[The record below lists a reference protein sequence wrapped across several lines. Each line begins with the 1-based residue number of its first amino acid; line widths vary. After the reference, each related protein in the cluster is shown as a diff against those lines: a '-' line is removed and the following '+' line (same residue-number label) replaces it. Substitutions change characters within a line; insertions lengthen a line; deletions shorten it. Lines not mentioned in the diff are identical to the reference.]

1 MTLAATVPGRYFV
14 QLWRGE
20 LPLSRVFW
28 TDMLVVGTI
37 VNIVMMVAAILLFLG
52 GMPAWLGFAV
62 HLLPIP
68 YNILLFMGVGRSA
81 DAEHPQLAWLA
92 RAAAGA
98 WFLVMLVV

>member
-1 MTLAATVPGRYFV
+1 LTLAATVPARYFG

-37 VNIVMMVAAILLFLG
+37 VNIATMVAAILLFLG
-52 GMPAWLGFAV
+52 GAPAWLGFAV

-68 YNILLFMGVGRSA
+68 YNIVLFMGVGRSA
-81 DAEHPQLAWLA
+81 DAGHPQFAWLA

-98 WFLVMLVV
+98 WFLVMLIV

>member
-1 MTLAATVPGRYFV
+1 MIAAAVPARYFGK
-14 QLWRGE
+14 LWRGE

-37 VNIVMMVAAILLFLG
+37 VNIAAMVAAILVFLG
-52 GMPAWLGFAV
+52 GAPAWLGFAV

-68 YNILLFMGVGRSA
+68 YNILLFMGVSRSA
-81 DAEHPQLAWLA
+81 DADQPQLAWLA